1 MKEVIVEGRVQSVG
15 FRALCYEVAEK
26 LGTNCT
32 AENLEDGSVR
42 ITISGDKA
50 GVFVE
55 RVGEKAEPS
64 NNQEN
69 NHEIILKGKKESFL
83 NVQIFLIF

>member
-1 MKEVIVEGRVQSVG
+1 MKEVIVEGRVQGVG

-50 GVFVE
+50 GGF
-55 RVGEKAEPS
+55 R
-64 NNQEN
+64 
-69 NHEIILKGKKESFL
+69 
-83 NVQIFLIF
+83 